1 MGQSMTLMGF
11 YQDRLQSST
20 HAVRP
25 ASACTQ
31 PSANGLG
38 GLECDRLC
46 QHSEDSRD
54 NTRVPGSY
62 GKDGV
67 TLDLGSNQYWLSPRL
82 ASLLLHKSR
91 HRKH

>member
-31 PSANGLG
+31 PSADGRGDLSVTEYANTVRI
-38 GLECDRLC
+38 LETT
-46 QHSEDSRD
+46 QEF
-54 NTRVPGSY
+54 PGPME
-62 GKDGV
+62 KTV
-67 TLDLGSNQYWLSPRL
+67 
-82 ASLLLHKSR
+82 
-91 HRKH
+91 